1 MARIVTGQE
10 RWPLAGV
17 NRNDERFSFDP
28 QTLNPAFAN
37 CFSTSTTFLINSR
50 NENFVA
56 KTN

>member
-17 NRNDERFSFDP
+17 NRNDERFQSDP
-28 QTLNPAFAN
+28 QRFTSAFAN

-50 NENFVA
+50 NGTFVA
-56 KTN
+56 ETN